1 MPHHSSLI
9 VKLATQK
16 SSYTLA
22 LAAVLLF
29 SLLVADHCRAN
40 PHFPT
45 YPAIRHNVAFWEQIY
60 ANHSINSA
68 VIHDRNDLS
77 KIYAKVALDDEDLPG
92 ARQANAR
99 KLTAIEDRYSELLR
113 QLAQGKKPVLA
124 EEKRVAA
131 MFTGPN
137 ARNRLMLAADN
148 IRSQRGQ
155 KERFQ
160 EGVIRSGAY
169 MTAIRRIFSSHG
181 LPAELAYL
189 PHVES
194 SFNVQAYSKDGA
206 AGIWQFTRSTGK
218 QYLRIDA
225 AIDERL
231 DPLIA
236 ANAAARYLKNS
247 HQALDNW
254 PLALTSYNY
263 GTAGMVRAKNALGDY
278 ERVFREYNEGHFKFA
293 SRNFYSEFLAAVKV
307 AQRLE
312 SNPAI
317 RLAQPHRST
326 THVIPGFIH
335 IKEIQHH
342 FGVSTEAIRQLNPAL
357 RPPVFTGEKYL
368 PKGYALRLPA
378 KGSNQLAAATPP
390 PLIFK
395 ARQKESPK
403 HLVKHGETAS
413 SIARRYRIS
422 LQQLIKANAL
432 DRRGTIFVG
441 QKLTIPSKTA
451 KSSASN
457 EMGTKKGLSKQPPSR
472 LG

>member
-1 MPHHSSLI
+1 MH
-9 VKLATQK
+9 K
-16 SSYTLA
+16 SFYIFA

-29 SLLVADHCRAN
+29 SLLVANSSQAN
-40 PHFPT
+40 QLFPT
-45 YPAIRHNVAFWEQIY
+45 YPAIRPNVAFWEQIY

-77 KIYAKVALDDEDLPG
+77 KIYAKIALDDEDLPG

-99 KLTAIEDRYSELLR
+99 KLAAIEDGYAALLG
-113 QLAQGKKPVLA
+113 QLAQGKKPVSA
-124 EEKRVAA
+124 EEKRIAA

-137 ARNRLMLAADN
+137 ARNRLMRAADN

-155 KERFQ
+155 KERFL

-169 MTAIRRIFSSHG
+169 MTGIRRIFLSHG

-194 SFNVQAYSKDGA
+194 SFNVEAYSKDGA

-231 DPLIA
+231 DPIIA

-247 HQALDNW
+247 HQDLENW

-263 GTAGMVRAKNALGDY
+263 GTAGMVRAKNAMGDY
-278 ERVFREYNEGHFKFA
+278 ERIFREYDEGHFKFA

-317 RLAQPHRST
+317 RLAQPSRST
-326 THVIPGFIH
+326 THVIPGFIYV
-335 IKEIQHH
+335 KDIQRH

-357 RPPVFTGEKYL
+357 RPAVFAGEKYL
-368 PKGYALRLPA
+368 PKGYALRLPVVGNREVA
-378 KGSNQLAAATPP
+378 GGTPP
-390 PLIFK
+390 ALVFK
-395 ARQKESPK
+395 ARQKESAK

-441 QKLTIPSKTA
+441 QKLTIPTKTA
-451 KSSASN
+451 KSSASI
-457 EMGTKKGLSKQPPSR
+457 EAGPETGRIRQILSR
-472 LG
+472 IG